1 MSQRNSLNAITDLD
15 DLSHLDELVVDKRL
29 AQRASAKKIGV
40 IVTMKN
46 NSFATASYIT
56 YIQIEKIRMSC

>member
-1 MSQRNSLNAITDLD
+1 MSQRNSLNAIADLD

-29 AQRASAKKIGV
+29 AQRASEKKIDV

-46 NSFATASYIT
+46 NSYATASHIIWRQRKK
-56 YIQIEKIRMSC
+56 IQMSY